1 LRLTIASRLGG
12 GREGIVA
19 NASPGMK
26 KRKIREMEHLDWRN
40 CLMRMATTEGEDEAR
55 GCP

>member
-1 LRLTIASRLGG
+1 MRLTIASKLGG